1 MSTATTPTTV
11 GGAHPRHYRNNRILI
26 VDDQPELH
34 DDFREIL
41 APSAEPRE
49 SDDLAAAFGNGDGWP
64 NAAADR
70 DDAFL
75 PPFEIRHA
83 YSGLEAC
90 AQVEEAWSE
99 GRPFALAFVDLRM
112 PGIDGIEAIRRIRR
126 TDRDLEIV
134 VMTAYSGRR
143 LSDIVRNTE
152 LLHKMLYVQ
161 KPFIR
166 EEIQQIALCMVGRW
180 NIERA
185 RRTA

>member
-1 MSTATTPTTV
+1 MRTSTTTNG

-41 APSAEPRE
+41 APSAPPRE
-49 SDDLAAAFGNGDGWP
+49 SDDLAAAFGNGGGWP
-64 NAAADR
+64 DAAAE

-75 PPFEIRHA
+75 PPFEICHA

-90 AQVEEAWSE
+90 ALVEEAWSE
-99 GRPFALAFVDLRM
+99 GRPFAMAFVDLRM
-112 PGIDGIEAIRRIRR
+112 PPGIDGIEAIRRIRR

-143 LSDIVRNTE
+143 LGDIVRDTE
-152 LLHKMLYVQ
+152 LVHKMLYVQ

-180 NIERA
+180 NVDRVPA
-185 RRTA
+185 

>member
-1 MSTATTPTTV
+1 MRTSTTTNG

-83 YSGLEAC
+83 YCGLEAC
-90 AQVEEAWSE
+90 AQVEKAWSE
-99 GRPFALAFVDLRM
+99 GRPFAMAFVDLRM

-134 VMTAYSGRR
+134 VMTAYSKHR
-143 LSDIVRNTE
+143 LGNIVRDTE
-152 LLHKMLYVQ
+152 LLHKMLYVH

-180 NIERA
+180 NADRA